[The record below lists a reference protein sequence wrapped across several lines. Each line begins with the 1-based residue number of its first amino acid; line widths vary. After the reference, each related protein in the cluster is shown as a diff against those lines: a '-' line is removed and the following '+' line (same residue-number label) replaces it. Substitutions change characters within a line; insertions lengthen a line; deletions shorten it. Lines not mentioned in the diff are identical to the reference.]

1 MEEKVYDVTEG
12 HDLSGY
18 DKITASAT
26 KPERKSHHLERS
38 IKRNNTFACAFIAPR
53 CISITYNRFFFL
65 IMRNPEEN

>member
-12 HDLSGY
+12 HDLPGY
-18 DKITASAT
+18 DKITTAAT

-65 IMRNPEEN
+65 L